1 MGRGRSYRISLKR
14 FHAGLRRGA
23 GLQYRLVYLAVSIKR
38 VIARLKAM
46 NCINPISY
54 LRSLDEKNKS
64 SSKMVLLLVLNF

>member
-46 NCINPISY
+46 NRNPIRY
-54 LRSLDEKNKS
+54 LRSSDEKSKS

>member
-1 MGRGRSYRISLKR
+1 MKR

-38 VIARLKAM
+38 VIARLIAM
-46 NCINPISY
+46 IRINPIRY
-54 LRSLDEKNKS
+54 LRNSDEKSKS

>member
-38 VIARLKAM
+38 VIVRLKAM
-46 NCINPISY
+46 NRNPICY
-54 LRSLDEKNKS
+54 LRSLDEKSKS
-64 SSKMVLLLVLNF
+64 SSKMVLLLVLYF